1 MLSITNHTI
10 MKGRITIRI
19 PEEDILIDV
28 PKTLVIDFFFGR
40 ALPMS
45 TSDEVKKILRAYRNE
60 IFNTLTLPDE
70 VEVGVLPF

>member
-1 MLSITNHTI
+1 

-19 PEEDILIDV
+19 PEEGSLIDV
-28 PKTLVIDFFFGR
+28 PKTLVIDFFFFGR

-45 TSDEVKKILRAYRNE
+45 TSDEVKRILKAYRNE